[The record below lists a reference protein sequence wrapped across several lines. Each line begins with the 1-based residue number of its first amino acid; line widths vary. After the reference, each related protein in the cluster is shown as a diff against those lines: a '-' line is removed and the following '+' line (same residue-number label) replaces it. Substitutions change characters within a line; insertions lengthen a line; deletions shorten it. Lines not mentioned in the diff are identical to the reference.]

1 VRRSNRLIILLGVF
15 LAVAGGLMTAVVL
28 TTGSG
33 DGGKSA
39 VASPTP
45 TPEPLTTV
53 VVAKQDINLGDR
65 ITADMVGTESLT
77 VSQAAA
83 LGGDTFTSVNEVIG
97 KVAGGIITTGQ
108 VLLGSRD
115 FLKAG
120 TMVDGQ
126 DIAGAIATGM
136 VAVSMQVD
144 QINGVGTLVVPG
156 DRVDIILSVYT
167 EQISLTTTDK
177 AGTAITL
184 TGGSAVTTKML
195 IQNRKILGTL
205 LPPVENTGGGA
216 VTNPSQGP
224 AATPTQ
230 AVVQNNSR
238 QMIVIL
244 EVTPADAEVIRWA
257 QRAEKQDPQNYIDLS
272 LALRSTK
279 DSDLPETSTTGIT
292 FKMLVDKYGVLPPD
306 PRGNLPPDLAK
317 GVSW

>member
-1 VRRSNRLIILLGVF
+1 
-15 LAVAGGLMTAVVL
+15 MTAVVI
-28 TTGSG
+28 TSSG
-33 DGGKSA
+33 GVNGPTA

-53 VVAKQDINLGDR
+53 VVAKQDINLGDK
-65 ITADMVGTESLT
+65 ITAAMVGTESLT
-77 VSQAAA
+77 ESQAAA
-83 LGGDTFTSVNEVIG
+83 LGGDSFTSVGQVIG
-97 KVAGGIITTGQ
+97 KVAGGNITTGQ

-126 DIAGAIATGM
+126 DIAGAIASGM

-156 DRVDIILSVYT
+156 DRVDVILSVYT
-167 EQISLTTTDK
+167 DQVALTAKDSSGNPISL
-177 AGTAITL
+177 AG
-184 TGGSAVTTKML
+184 GQAVTTKVV
-195 IQNRKILGTL
+195 IQNRKVLATL
-205 LPPVENTGGGA
+205 LPPVEATGAGTGA
-216 VTNPSQGP
+216 TSSEAPL
-224 AATPTQ
+224 ATPTP
-230 AVVQNNSR
+230 AVVQNSGR
-238 QMIVIL
+238 MMVVIL
-244 EVTPADAEVIRWA
+244 EVTPADAEVLRWA

-272 LALRSTK
+272 LALRSSK
-279 DSDLPETSTTGIT
+279 DNDLGEVSTTGIT